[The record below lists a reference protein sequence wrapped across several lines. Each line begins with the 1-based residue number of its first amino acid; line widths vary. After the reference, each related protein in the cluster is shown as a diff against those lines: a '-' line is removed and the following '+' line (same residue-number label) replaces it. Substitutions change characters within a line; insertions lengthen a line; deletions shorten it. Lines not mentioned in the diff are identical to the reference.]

1 LSPARRKKRKKT
13 AGSFWL
19 ILLCIAV
26 LAGFAGAF
34 YLYFIYPGL
43 RYAEQPQQVRVVLG
57 AELLDILAVVGDG
70 EILLPVNAVREHL
83 DPNLFWDEEEERLT
97 ITTKDR
103 IIRMRSEQLTAY
115 LNRQAVQL
123 EVPVS
128 IIDKTP
134 YMPLVFLQ
142 DLYDIKID
150 YFENTLTVVIDRA
163 SVPCI
168 AARAAKNVIIRQ
180 GPSLQEPRVALLQ
193 SGERVNV
200 YWEEKGW
207 YQVRT
212 GDGLLGYVP
221 KKNIHIEGI
230 TAAKAPSRQ
239 ESVDRPPWRPM
250 GSKIGLVWEHVISQT
265 HPVESIGPMPGIN
278 VVSPT
283 WFSLRNEE
291 GDLSNLADLHY
302 VNWAHAQGYQ
312 VWALVSNS
320 FDRDLTASVLRSS
333 EKREKVIGQ
342 LLAFSQLYDLDGINV
357 DFENMHLQ
365 DRDNFTQF
373 IRELAP
379 LAREQGL
386 TLSVDVTFKSSNI
399 NWSQIYD
406 RKALAESVDYV
417 MVMAYDEH
425 WGTSP
430 VAGSVSSLPWVE
442 RGLQRV
448 LQEIPADKLLLGIPF
463 YTRLWEIEYLEGGSE
478 KVSSRAYGMDR
489 IKSILEEAGAQI
501 TFCEESGQNVAAY
514 QQGDKYYKV
523 WLEDLTS
530 LESRLALVEEY
541 GLAGAAAWRRGFESN
556 EIWDLFDAFL
566 NNRRPKN
573 K

>member
-1 LSPARRKKRKKT
+1 
-13 AGSFWL
+13 
-19 ILLCIAV
+19 
-26 LAGFAGAF
+26 
-34 YLYFIYPGL
+34 
-43 RYAEQPQQVRVVLG
+43 
-57 AELLDILAVVGDG
+57 
-70 EILLPVNAVREHL
+70 
-83 DPNLFWDEEEERLT
+83 
-97 ITTKDR
+97 
-103 IIRMRSEQLTAY
+103 
-115 LNRQAVQL
+115 
-123 EVPVS
+123 
-128 IIDKTP
+128 
-134 YMPLVFLQ
+134 
-142 DLYDIKID
+142 
-150 YFENTLTVVIDRA
+150 
-163 SVPCI
+163 
-168 AARAAKNVIIRQ
+168 
-180 GPSLQEPRVALLQ
+180 
-193 SGERVNV
+193 
-200 YWEEKGW
+200 
-207 YQVRT
+207 
-212 GDGLLGYVP
+212 
-221 KKNIHIEGI
+221 
-230 TAAKAPSRQ
+230 
-239 ESVDRPPWRPM
+239 
-250 GSKIGLVWEHVISQT
+250 
-265 HPVESIGPMPGIN
+265 
-278 VVSPT
+278 
-283 WFSLRNEE
+283 
-291 GDLSNLADLHY
+291 
-302 VNWAHAQGYQ
+302 
-312 VWALVSNS
+312 SNS

-442 RGLQRV
+442 RGLQGV

-530 LESRLALVEEY
+530 LESRLALVEKY
-541 GLAGAAAWRRGFESN
+541 GLAGAAAWRRGFESS
-556 EIWDLFDAFL
+556 EIWNIFDACL

>member
-1 LSPARRKKRKKT
+1 MSPARRKKRKKT
-13 AGSFWL
+13 ARSYWL
-19 ILLCIAV
+19 ALCIIL
-26 LAGFAGAF
+26 LAGFTGAF

-43 RYAEQPQQVRVVLG
+43 WYVEPPQQVRVVLG
-57 AELLDILAVVGDG
+57 AELLDVPAVVGEE
-70 EILLPVNAVREHL
+70 EILLPVNAVKEHL

-103 IIRMRSEQLTAY
+103 VIRMRSEQLTAY
-115 LNRQAVQL
+115 LNKQAVQL
-123 EVPVS
+123 EVPVR

-142 DLYDIKID
+142 DLYGIKIH

-168 AARAAKNVIIRQ
+168 AARTAKNVIIRQ

-200 YWEEKGW
+200 YREEKGW
-207 YQVRT
+207 YHVRT

-230 TAAKAPSRQ
+230 TTAEAPPRQ
-239 ESVDRPPWRPM
+239 ESVDKPPWRPM
-250 GSKIGLVWEHVISQT
+250 GSKIGLVWEHVISRT
-265 HPVESIGPMPGIN
+265 PSVESIGPMPGIN

-312 VWALVSNS
+312 VWALVSNG

-342 LLAFSQLYDLDGINV
+342 LLAFSQLYDLDGINI

-373 IRELAP
+373 IRELTP

-386 TLSVDVTFKSSNI
+386 TLSVDVTFKSSSI

-442 RGLQRV
+442 RGLQGI
-448 LQEIPADKLLLGIPF
+448 LQEVPADKLLLGIPF

-501 TFCEESGQNVAAY
+501 TFCEESGQNVATY
-514 QQGDKYYKV
+514 QQGYKHYKV

-530 LESRLALVEEY
+530 LESRLALIEKY

-556 EIWDLFDAFL
+556 EVWDIFDACL

>member
-1 LSPARRKKRKKT
+1 M
-13 AGSFWL
+13 
-19 ILLCIAV
+19 
-26 LAGFAGAF
+26 
-34 YLYFIYPGL
+34 
-43 RYAEQPQQVRVVLG
+43 LG
-57 AELLDILAVVGDG
+57 AELLDILAVVGDE
-70 EILLPVNAVREHL
+70 EILLPVNVVREHL

-103 IIRMRSEQLTAY
+103 VIRMRSEQLTAY
-115 LNRQAVQL
+115 LNKQAVQL
-123 EVPVS
+123 EVPVR

-142 DLYDIKID
+142 DLYGIKIH

-168 AARAAKNVIIRQ
+168 VARAAKSIIRRNFA
-180 GPSLQEPRVALLQ
+180 GGLLYCNLE
-193 SGERVNV
+193 SVNV
-200 YWEEKGW
+200 YREEKGW

-265 HPVESIGPMPGIN
+265 PSVESIGPMPGIN

-342 LLAFSQLYDLDGINV
+342 LWPFPSC
-357 DFENMHLQ
+357 M
-365 DRDNFTQF
+365 
-373 IRELAP
+373 
-379 LAREQGL
+379 
-386 TLSVDVTFKSSNI
+386 TL
-399 NWSQIYD
+399 
-406 RKALAESVDYV
+406 
-417 MVMAYDEH
+417 MVS
-425 WGTSP
+425 T
-430 VAGSVSSLPWVE
+430 
-442 RGLQRV
+442 
-448 LQEIPADKLLLGIPF
+448 
-463 YTRLWEIEYLEGGSE
+463 
-478 KVSSRAYGMDR
+478 
-489 IKSILEEAGAQI
+489 
-501 TFCEESGQNVAAY
+501 
-514 QQGDKYYKV
+514 
-523 WLEDLTS
+523 
-530 LESRLALVEEY
+530 
-541 GLAGAAAWRRGFESN
+541 
-556 EIWDLFDAFL
+556 
-566 NNRRPKN
+566 
-573 K
+573 